1 MGESTVLTLV
11 LLPLALGVVMLG
23 LGLSLTVDDF
33 SRVMRR
39 PRAVVVALLCQV
51 VLLPGVC
58 LGLVLA
64 FGLRAD
70 LAVGMMLLAASPG
83 GTTASL
89 FSYLFRGDVALNI
102 TLTAVNSVI
111 AVVTL
116 PVMVNLSVAYFTDG
130 TQSIGL
136 QFDKVLQVFAIVLVP
151 VAAGMLLRS
160 RSPRTAQAAQR
171 PVKVLSA
178 VVLASVIVATLI
190 AERDHL
196 TDYLA
201 AVGAIAVLFS
211 LLSLSLGYLAPR
223 LLHVEHRQALACSM
237 EIGIHNST
245 LAITVALS
253 PALLDNATMAIPAA
267 VYGVVMFL
275 TATTFGLLVT
285 RSPRLRGDNAGER
298 LHAAADQA

>member
-1 MGESTVLTLV
+1 MSTSSTLTLV

-33 SRVMRR
+33 TRVMRH
-39 PRAVVVALLCQV
+39 PRAVVVALVCQV
-51 VLLPGVC
+51 IVLPGVC
-58 LGLVLA
+58 LALVLA

-83 GTTASL
+83 VTTASL

-116 PVMVNLSVAYFTDG
+116 PLLVNLSIAFFADG
-130 TQSIGL
+130 TRTIGL
-136 QFDKVLQVFAIVLVP
+136 QPGKVLQVFAIVLVP
-151 VAAGMLLRS
+151 VAAGMLIRS
-160 RSPRTAQAAQR
+160 RAPRPAEAAQR
-171 PVKVLSA
+171 PVKILSA
-178 VVLASVIVATLI
+178 VVLVSVIVATVL
-190 AERDHL
+190 AERSRI

-201 AVGAIAVLFS
+201 AVGTIATLFS
-211 LLSLSLGYLAPR
+211 LLSLGLGYLAPR
-223 LLHVEHRQALACSM
+223 LLHVEHRQALACAM

-267 VYGVVMFL
+267 VYGVLMFV

-285 RSPRLRGDNAGER
+285 RLPRVRGADGTLRPA
-298 LHAAADQA
+298 